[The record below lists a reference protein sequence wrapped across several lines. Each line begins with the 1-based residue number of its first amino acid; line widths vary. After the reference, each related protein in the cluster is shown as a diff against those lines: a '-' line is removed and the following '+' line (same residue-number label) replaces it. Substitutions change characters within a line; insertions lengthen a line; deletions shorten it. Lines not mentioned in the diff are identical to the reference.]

1 MNLSDLADDY
11 IATRRPGWLVLEDEE
26 VLAQAVDATRYYL
39 GFGTLASGVSD
50 LSDVDGRT
58 DVTASEWVTISPLFR
73 LYVEKENTLRLEASR
88 SAGLEVYGRQASEI
102 QSDITAMETETL
114 PQRAFAAPMFEVS

>member
-58 DVTASEWVTISPLFR
+58 DVSASEWVTISPLFR

>member
-11 IATRRPGWLVLEDEE
+11 IASRRPGWLVLEDEE